1 MVDIDP
7 ESPEKL
13 RFVVSHSPT
22 LASSMLIQV
31 SYSSFA
37 ENICHVADQSADE
50 KKCKS
55 ILQF

>member
-13 RFVVSHSPT
+13 RFVVSHRPT

-31 SYSSFA
+31 SSPSFT
-37 ENICHVADQSADE
+37 ENICHVAV
-50 KKCKS
+50 
-55 ILQF
+55 